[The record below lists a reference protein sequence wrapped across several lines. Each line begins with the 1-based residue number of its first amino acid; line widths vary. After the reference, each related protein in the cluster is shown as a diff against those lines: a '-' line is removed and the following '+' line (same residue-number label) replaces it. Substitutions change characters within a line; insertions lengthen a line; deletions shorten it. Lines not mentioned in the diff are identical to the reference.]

1 MTNKNKVLSS
11 KLTLKEIEQENYKIG
26 CAKKIIEDCKHLAKL
41 IDDEKSV
48 KSCDKLEKQCKEM
61 KKNLKK

>member
-1 MTNKNKVLSS
+1 MKGDKKS
-11 KLTLKEIEQENYKIG
+11 KIAIEYQNYKIG
-26 CAKKIIEDCKHLAKL
+26 CAKKIIDNCYEIAKIL
-41 IDDEKSV
+41 DDEKSK